1 MKVIFPPLEAKKAA
15 NEYDSASTVGK
26 GHGRIEQRSITTT
39 SLLKDYLNWPGAWQV
54 FKVVRTRTIRGKAT
68 TETSYGITSLSP
80 EQANADRLLTLVRGH
95 WCIENSLHYVRDVT
109 FGEDASRVRT
119 GSAPVIMAG
128 IRNIAVTLLNRAGV
142 KNKAEALRH
151 FAAHP
156 KKAIAMVKGKK
167 N

>member
-1 MKVIFPPLEAKKAA
+1 MKAIFPPLESIKAA
-15 NEYDSASTVGK
+15 SEFNRASTTNK

-54 FKVVRTRTIRGKAT
+54 FQVVRTRIKRGEAT
-68 TETSYGITSLSP
+68 TETSYGVTSLSP
-80 EQANADRLLTLVRGH
+80 EQATAERLLRLVRGH
-95 WCIENSLHYVRDVT
+95 WGIENSLHWVRDVT
-109 FGEDASRVRT
+109 FGEDASQVRT
-119 GSAPVIMAG
+119 GSAPAIMAG
-128 IRNIAVTLLNRAGV
+128 IRNVAITLLNRAGV

-156 KKAIAMVKGKK
+156 KKAIALVKSKK